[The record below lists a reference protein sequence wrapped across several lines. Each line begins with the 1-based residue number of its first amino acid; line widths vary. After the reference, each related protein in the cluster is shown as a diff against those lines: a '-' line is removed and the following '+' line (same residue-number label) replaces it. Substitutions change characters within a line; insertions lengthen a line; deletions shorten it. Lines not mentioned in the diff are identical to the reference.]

1 MNKITKNTLLTLI
14 SSILIAFIG
23 LVIFFYI
30 YHGKKIGPEYLQI
43 QSLKNALV
51 LKEAL
56 IHTFRFLPFVIIF
69 IYILSFSVLFTL
81 HPFQTDAFS
90 YNKVAV
96 PAYMLLLICIIFIIS
111 TEFVI
116 IPRLVKENAWLKYRL
131 KVAYRAASYARELKT
146 ERNYEKAL
154 SILDVYLDIDEGN
167 QEMLVM
173 YNEIMKII
181 SEESFTT
188 ELPGEVFDGTQ
199 EEEPSSY
206 YERGSAEYEKGNYYS
221 ALYYLERALTLH
233 KDNEEIKELYRRS
246 KEQVENSLGKLTKQD
261 ERKKWLIESK
271 EKALE
276 HMNNAEFYESYA
288 IFLILSNMY
297 PEMKDLGLYLSEV
310 TRELKKVDFLTEE
323 PKSIEWLPALNNIVF
338 IDKQGYIN
346 TIERTIP
353 YNNNFYFY
361 NIKRH
366 KSQKGKTIV
375 TSWKYGKWIND
386 KIRVKNE
393 EGFKKVSEK
402 QAGIYYIV
410 PYIDPGYLI
419 YFAEGEE
426 LLNFL
431 SIYERFSIS
440 ENLLNS
446 GFDIESPEVYLAKK
460 FGIYFS
466 IYVLTLFLS
475 ALAWAKRSI
484 YEFPPILKLFL
495 FVLVVPFMA
504 YFLYLLYIEMNNI
517 IIFSHRYFTRLMFRN
532 LNLTLFTVIVNI
544 VLSIIATLYYLSQS
558 SKVE

>member
-1 MNKITKNTLLTLI
+1 
-14 SSILIAFIG
+14 
-23 LVIFFYI
+23 
-30 YHGKKIGPEYLQI
+30 
-43 QSLKNALV
+43 
-51 LKEAL
+51 
-56 IHTFRFLPFVIIF
+56 
-69 IYILSFSVLFTL
+69 
-81 HPFQTDAFS
+81 
-90 YNKVAV
+90 
-96 PAYMLLLICIIFIIS
+96 MLLLICIIFIVS

-116 IPRLVKENAWLKYRL
+116 IPRLVKENAYIKYRL
-131 KVAYRAASYARELKT
+131 KVAQRAASYARELKS

-154 SILDVYLDIDEGN
+154 SILDVYLDMDEGN

-188 ELPGEVFDGTQ
+188 ELPEEVFDKTQ

-206 YERGSAEYEKGNYYS
+206 YERGSAEYENGNYYS

-246 KEQVENSLGKLTKQD
+246 KKQVENSLGKLTKQ
-261 ERKKWLIESK
+261 EKRKKWLIENK

-276 HMNNAEFYESYA
+276 HMNNAEFYEAYA

-310 TRELKKVDFLTEE
+310 TRELKKVDFLPEE
-323 PKSIEWLPALNNIVF
+323 LKVIEWLPALNNIVF

-375 TSWKYGKWIND
+375 TSWKYGKWIDD

-419 YFAEGEE
+419 YFSEGEE

-440 ENLLNS
+440 ENLFNS
-446 GFDIESPEVYLAKK
+446 GFDIERMEVYFSKK
-460 FGIYFS
+460 IGIYFS

-484 YEFPPILKLFL
+484 YEFPPVLKLFL

-532 LNLTLFTVIVNI
+532 LNLNLFTVIINI